1 VSEPDFR
8 PGDVVTPARR
18 GYGRPTPLHPGGVQL
33 EAGKPVTVLAALGGG
48 WVEIR
53 DSHGR
58 MCEVHAA
65 FLAAGPVPPPL
76 LKPPAGLF
84 DEETTGGPTS

>member
-1 VSEPDFR
+1 
-8 PGDVVTPARR
+8 
-18 GYGRPTPLHPGGVQL
+18 VQL